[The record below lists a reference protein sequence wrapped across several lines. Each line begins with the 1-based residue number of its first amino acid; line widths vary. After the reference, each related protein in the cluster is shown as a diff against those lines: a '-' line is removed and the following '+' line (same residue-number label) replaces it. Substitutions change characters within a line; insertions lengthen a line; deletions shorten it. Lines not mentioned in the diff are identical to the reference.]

1 MLVRQQQSTLG
12 AVVGGGIS
20 IGSRDDERSSHL
32 DDGFRYH
39 VDSAVTVLGS
49 PTLCVT
55 IGKDGEDSSQRAN
68 HRVQEN
74 RSQAP
79 SSSLVH
85 TLIVDLN
92 EQDAYTSD
100 IMSDIVGA
108 LCKLVHTC
116 GVQNVVI
123 ANAPVAPTTHDE
135 SILLSQLEPLLL
147 LHTKG
152 TDTSSVA
159 VHIYVVNAPCKSQL
173 SAYALDIA
181 AGRTS
186 DGHSLSVAWLDL
198 VVLSSSESRTTS
210 VSSSVDDVVVNF
222 TDEAVTTNSAVV
234 ESRVLDILHEQLPDL
249 ITEDQS
255 IWDLG
260 LTSAMAIVIAE
271 KLSSHFDLHLPSTT
285 LFDYTDVSSL
295 ATLIRDELGATTTTA
310 VSREID
316 DDVNMRLPSRLQQ
329 EPLKATANSKHLQAA
344 TQIRRREEHT
354 AMIFRQLPV
363 LEESDEDISSDA
375 SLWNFGVT

>member
-1 MLVRQQQSTLG
+1 MVLAVLARVAPAAGEVVVRGATVFSGYLHRADSARTDFLAGGWFCTGDLAVPPRNDEGAYFRIVDRCKDMVLVGGENVYTAEVEGALYAHPAVMQAAVFGVPNDVMGEMVAAAVVLKPGGDISPSSLQSFCRTSLAAYKVPYSIRVLDRMPTTGSGKIRKEELKKKMQAATHHRRLTPVLVRQQQSTLG

-123 ANAPVAPTTHDE
+123 ANAPVA
-135 SILLSQLEPLLL
+135 
-147 LHTKG
+147 
-152 TDTSSVA
+152 
-159 VHIYVVNAPCKSQL
+159 
-173 SAYALDIA
+173 
-181 AGRTS
+181 
-186 DGHSLSVAWLDL
+186 
-198 VVLSSSESRTTS
+198 
-210 VSSSVDDVVVNF
+210 
-222 TDEAVTTNSAVV
+222 
-234 ESRVLDILHEQLPDL
+234 
-249 ITEDQS
+249 
-255 IWDLG
+255 
-260 LTSAMAIVIAE
+260 
-271 KLSSHFDLHLPSTT
+271 
-285 LFDYTDVSSL
+285 
-295 ATLIRDELGATTTTA
+295 
-310 VSREID
+310 
-316 DDVNMRLPSRLQQ
+316 RL
-329 EPLKATANSKHLQAA
+329 
-344 TQIRRREEHT
+344 
-354 AMIFRQLPV
+354 
-363 LEESDEDISSDA
+363 
-375 SLWNFGVT
+375 